1 MHLIS
6 SLKLEESIIENGRVV
21 IRKEIAVLKV
31 LEASLDD
38 SFKEVVQFLYRHKG
52 RVVVSGIGKS
62 AIIAQKLVATLNS
75 TAYPALFLH
84 TGDAIHGDIGML
96 QSEDVLI
103 LLSKSGNSPELKS
116 LLSLLASLPNK
127 LIGIGSNKDS
137 LLANQADYFLFIPV
151 DQEADPN
158 NLAPTSS
165 TTAQLALGDAI
176 AICLLELKGFKEA
189 DFAKLHPGGSLGK
202 RLLLKVEDI
211 LDADHKPKVFEEDG
225 IEKVIVVISENRL
238 GATAVQNINGTVS
251 GIITDGDLRRML
263 QQNID
268 IKTIKAKDIMS
279 SSPKIIDQEALA
291 HDALEFMRTHKIS
304 QLIVQKDGAYNG
316 LIHLHDLL
324 KEGLH

>member
-1 MHLIS
+1 M
-6 SLKLEESIIENGRVV
+6 KESIIEKGRLV
-21 IRKEIAVLKV
+21 ISKEIAVLQA
-31 LEASLDD
+31 LEASLND
-38 SFKEVVQFLYRHKG
+38 SFKEVIELLFQHKG

-75 TAYPALFLH
+75 TGYPALFLH

-96 QSEDVLI
+96 QAEDILI

-116 LLSLLASLPNK
+116 LLSLLATLPNK
-127 LIGIGSNKDS
+127 LIGIGSNSNSD
-137 LLANQADYFLFIPV
+137 LAKQANHFLFIPV

-202 RLLLKVEDI
+202 KLLLKVEDI
-211 LDADHKPKVFEEDG
+211 LDDKHKPKVFEEDG
-225 IEKVIVVISENRL
+225 IEKVIIVISENRL
-238 GATAVQNINGTVS
+238 GATAVQDENENVT

-263 QQNID
+263 QQNVD
-268 IKTIKAKDIMS
+268 IKTLKAKDIMS
-279 SSPKIIDQEALA
+279 SSPKKIDQDALA
-291 HDALEFMRTHKIS
+291 NTALEFMRKHKIS
-304 QLIVQKDGAYNG
+304 QLIVEKNEKYNG
-316 LIHLHDLL
+316 LIHLHDLI